1 MIDETKILTNLKPII
16 TNLIGDFSE
25 TWSKLND
32 PTQLDGRGK
41 LET

>member
-1 MIDETKILTNLKPII
+1 MIDKTKIRTNLKPII

-25 TWSKLND
+25 TWSGLNG
-32 PTQLDGRGK
+32 PTQLDGPGK

>member
-1 MIDETKILTNLKPII
+1 MIDKTKIRTNLKPII

-25 TWSKLND
+25 TWSKLNG
-32 PTQLDGRGK
+32 PGK